1 MNKLSP
7 NSIPNYDKDPKHAY
21 KMIENVSKFV
31 KAAEKWGVADMDL
44 FQTADLIDQKN
55 IPQVTNTILA
65 VARAVS
71 KSSK

>member
-7 NSIPNYDKDPKHAY
+7 GSISNYDKDPKHSY
-21 KMIENVSKFV
+21 KMIENISKFV
-31 KAAEKWGVADMDL
+31 KAAEKWGVADIDL
-44 FQTADLIDQKN
+44 FQTTDLIDARN

-71 KSSK
+71 DDT